1 MKLIESYVTNN
12 PCYKANGK
20 INVKGLMLHSVGVG
34 QPSAPV
40 FVGIFNRASYNAAC
54 VHAFIDANDGTVY
67 QTLPWSHKAWHCGGS
82 GNSTHIGVE
91 MCEPG
96 CIQYVGGASF
106 ICHDIEKAKTM
117 VKRTYDAA
125 VELFAFLCKQ
135 FGLDP
140 QADGVIISHKEGH
153 SRGIASNHSDPE
165 HLWKQLSMGYTMD
178 GFRLAVKN
186 AMNGTTAQETADK
199 AEKIYRVRKTWD
211 DAKSQIGAFLNLD
224 NAKKAADGNA
234 GYYVF
239 DSSGEKI
246 YPSESVRPSSDDLK
260 KGDKVKVL
268 KAVTYTGGSFR
279 VYHAEYDVIEVRGDR
294 VVIGKGHVITAAVNK
309 ANLQKI

>member
-12 PCYKANGK
+12 PCYTANGK

-40 FVGIFNRASYNAAC
+40 FIGIFNRASYNAAC
-54 VHAFIDANDGTVY
+54 VHGFIDANDGTVY
-67 QTLPWSHKAWHCGGS
+67 QTLPWNHKAWHCGGN
-82 GNSTHIGVE
+82 GNNTHIGVE
-91 MCEPG
+91 MCEPD

-106 ICHDIEKAKTM
+106 ICSDLEKAKTM

-125 VELFAFLCKQ
+125 VELFAFLCKE

-140 QADGVIISHKEGH
+140 LADGVIVSHREGH
-153 SRGIASNHSDPE
+153 ARGIASNHGDPE
-165 HLWKQLSMGYTMD
+165 HLWNQLSMGYTMD

-186 AMNGTTAQETADK
+186 AMNGTTAQETPNK
-199 AEKIYRVRKTWD
+199 ATSIYRVRKTWD
-211 DAKSQIGAFLNLD
+211 DVKSQIGAFSNLD
-224 NAKKAADGNA
+224 NAKKLADRNA
-234 GYYVF
+234 GYFVF
-239 DSSGEKI
+239 DSSGKKI
-246 YPSESVRPSSDDLK
+246 YPSGSVQPSSDLK

-268 KAVTYTGGSFR
+268 NAVTYTGGSFR
-279 VYHAEYDVIEVRGDR
+279 VFHSEYDVIEVKGDR
-294 VVIGKGHVITAAVNK
+294 VVIGKGHAITAAVNK